1 MDTISSVQKHF
12 LNLYIKKP
20 QCRLGYGSSPQCD
33 SFQLGEMLRFL
44 TRKGTILMESALSPS
59 FEEAESYTGSIND
72 VIARLREC
80 PSYQIDEN
88 HSHCGLRTRL
98 LPILDRLDLGQVA
111 MCLACWDEDRVNES
125 WVESPGQESWEFR
138 KRDRATGCQEHRDAK
153 AMFTAGKRD
162 WTPAYTG

>member
-1 MDTISSVQKHF
+1 
-12 LNLYIKKP
+12 
-20 QCRLGYGSSPQCD
+20 
-33 SFQLGEMLRFL
+33 
-44 TRKGTILMESALSPS
+44 MESALSLS

-111 MCLACWDEDRVNES
+111 MCLACWDEDRVKES